1 MDTDNRIQREKLF
14 INGQWVSPN
23 KTETID
29 VFDSGT
35 GTVMGAVPEG
45 GIADIEAAV
54 SAARAAFDGWSQASV
69 ARRADFLAKIS
80 AGLQARTQEI
90 AILVARETGMPVK
103 QAARIQ
109 AGAPIFV
116 FGNYAKIV
124 CDFTFEERVGNS
136 LVLRQPVGVVGA
148 ITPWNYPLFLAA
160 EKTAAALAAGCTV
173 VLKPSE
179 VAPFSAFVLAEVVQ
193 AAGLPAGVFN
203 LVTGYGPVVGE
214 ALVRHPQVDA
224 ITFTG
229 STRAGRRIS
238 ELAAAS
244 VKRVK
249 LELGGKS
256 ASVILDDADLPM
268 AVKATVANCFLNS
281 GQTCL
286 ALTRMLVPES
296 KYEEAAAMAAEVSKV
311 YRPGSPLSEATVL
324 GPLASGAQLERV
336 RGYIKKGIAEGAQVI
351 AGGPDAPTAASGGYF
366 VNPTIFGKVNPGSAI
381 AQEEIFGP
389 VLSIITYKDEDEA
402 VRIANDTIYGLAA
415 AVWSSN
421 EDRARKVARRI
432 QAGQIEVNGGQ
443 INLNAPFGGFKQSG
457 HGREWGVYGMEEFL
471 EYKSLQLRTE

>member
-1 MDTDNRIQREKLF
+1 M
-14 INGQWVSPN
+14 
-23 KTETID
+23 
-29 VFDSGT
+29 
-35 GTVMGAVPEG
+35 
-45 GIADIEAAV
+45 
-54 SAARAAFDGWSQASV
+54 
-69 ARRADFLAKIS
+69 
-80 AGLQARTQEI
+80 
-90 AILVARETGMPVK
+90 
-103 QAARIQ
+103 
-109 AGAPIFV
+109 
-116 FGNYAKIV
+116 
-124 CDFTFEERVGNS
+124 
-136 LVLRQPVGVVGA
+136 LRQPVGVVGA

-214 ALVRHPQVDA
+214 ALVRHPQVDT

-296 KYEEAAAMAAEVSKV
+296 RYEEAAAMAAEVSKV
-311 YRPGSPLSEATVL
+311 DPPGSPLSEATVL
-324 GPLASGAQLERV
+324 GPLASAAQLERV

-351 AGGPDAPTAASGGYF
+351 AGGPDALTAASGGYF
-366 VNPTIFGKVNPGSAI
+366 VNPTI
-381 AQEEIFGP
+381 
-389 VLSIITYKDEDEA
+389 
-402 VRIANDTIYGLAA
+402 LA
-415 AVWSSN
+415 
-421 EDRARKVARRI
+421 R
-432 QAGQIEVNGGQ
+432 
-443 INLNAPFGGFKQSG
+443 
-457 HGREWGVYGMEEFL
+457 
-471 EYKSLQLRTE
+471 